1 MLFLCSMQAI
11 SKNQIKY
18 IRSLS
23 QIKFRKEYRA
33 YIVEGLKNAAE
44 WLQQGAD
51 IEYIVALQAWFDQNT
66 ELLKAYD
73 LRKYLVA
80 TEEDFEKIS
89 GFKTPNQ
96 VLLVAKMP
104 QQKGT
109 IEETGKATWTLM
121 LDKVQDPGNLGTIIR
136 TADWFGVKTII
147 CSPDCVEQF
156 NPKVI
161 QSTMG
166 SLLRVN
172 CIYTDLVAFLQA
184 RPEIP
189 SYAAIL
195 GGTSLDAQK
204 KYAPGLIIMGNESK
218 GISEEVKAMVQHRL
232 TIDRIGPDA
241 ESLNVAVATG
251 IFCHTLIK

>member
-1 MLFLCSMQAI
+1 MQAI

-23 QIKFRKEYRA
+23 QIKFRKACQA

-44 WLQQGAD
+44 WLRQEAAL
-51 IEYIVALQAWFDQNT
+51 EYIVAMPSWFDQHA
-66 ELLKAYD
+66 ELIKAYESTQC
-73 LRKYLVA
+73 LIA
-80 TEEDFEKIS
+80 TEADFEKIS

-96 VLLVAKMP
+96 VLLIAKMP
-104 QQKGT
+104 QQKET
-109 IEETGKATWTLM
+109 VPEMETGTWALM

-136 TADWFGVKTII
+136 TADWFGIKTII

-166 SLLRVN
+166 SLLRVD
-172 CIYTDLVAFLQA
+172 CIYTDLVTFLQS
-184 RPEIP
+184 RPGLP
-189 SYAAIL
+189 SYAALL
-195 GGTSLDAQK
+195 GGTSLNPTQ

-218 GISEEVKAMVQHRL
+218 GISEEVKALVQHKL
-232 TIDRIGPDA
+232 TIDRVGPDA

-251 IFCHTLIK
+251 IFCHTLIRQ

>member
-1 MLFLCSMQAI
+1 MLFLCLMQAI

-33 YIVEGLKNAAE
+33 YIVEGIKNAAE
-44 WLQQGAD
+44 WLQQGAA
-51 IEYIVALQAWFDQNT
+51 IEYIVALQPWFEQNT
-66 ELLKAYD
+66 ELFKAYSTKQC
-73 LRKYLVA
+73 LIA

-96 VLLVAKMP
+96 VLLIVKMP
-104 QQKGT
+104 QVKELL
-109 IEETGKATWTLM
+109 IEAGNKQWILM
-121 LDKVQDPGNLGTIIR
+121 LDKIQDPGNLGTIIR
-136 TADWFGVKTII
+136 TADWFGIKTII
-147 CSPDCVEQF
+147 CSPDCVEQY

-172 CIYTDLVAFLQA
+172 CVYTDLVSFLQTK
-184 RPEIP
+184 PELP
-189 SYAAIL
+189 SYAAML
-195 GGTSLDAQK
+195 GGTSLDGQT

-218 GISEEVKAMVQHRL
+218 GISEEVKALVKHKL

>member
-1 MLFLCSMQAI
+1 MQVL

-23 QIKFRKEYRA
+23 QIKFRKEHRA
-33 YIVEGLKNAAE
+33 YIVEGIKNAAE
-44 WLQQGAD
+44 WLQQKAD
-51 IEYIVALQAWFDQNT
+51 IEYIIALPSWFENNL
-66 ELLKAYD
+66 ELIKAYRSQQC
-73 LRKYLVA
+73 LIA

-96 VLLVAKMP
+96 VLLIAKMP
-104 QQKGT
+104 QQKET
-109 IEETGKATWTLM
+109 IELAAKGAWILM

-136 TADWFGVKTII
+136 TADWFGIKTII

-172 CIYTDLVAFLQA
+172 CIYTDLVPFLQS
-184 RPEIP
+184 RPELP
-189 SYAAIL
+189 SYAAML
-195 GGTSLDAQK
+195 GGASLDATKQ
-204 KYAPGLIIMGNESK
+204 YAPGLIIMGNESK
-218 GISEEVKAMVQHRL
+218 GISEEVKALVQQQL
-232 TIDRIGPDA
+232 TIDRIGQEA

>member
-1 MLFLCSMQAI
+1 MQAI

-51 IEYIVALQAWFDQNT
+51 IEYIVALQPWFDQHT
-66 ELLKAYD
+66 DLIKAYD
-73 LRKYLVA
+73 TKQLLVA
-80 TEEDFEKIS
+80 TGEDFEKIS

-96 VLLVAKMP
+96 VLLIARMP
-104 QQKGT
+104 QQKEIIPPIENGT
-109 IEETGKATWTLM
+109 WALM

-136 TADWFGVKTII
+136 TADWFGIKTVI

-172 CIYTDLVAFLQA
+172 CIYTDLVSFLESN
-184 RPEIP
+184 PELP

-195 GGTSLDAQK
+195 GGTSLDARKQ
-204 KYAPGLIIMGNESK
+204 YAPGLIVMGNESK
-218 GISEEVKAMVQHRL
+218 GISEAVKALVQHKL
-232 TIDRIGPDA
+232 TIDRICPDA

-251 IFCHTLIK
+251 IFCHTLIQ

>member
-1 MLFLCSMQAI
+1 MQVL

-23 QIKFRKEYRA
+23 QIKFRKEHRA
-33 YIVEGLKNAAE
+33 YIVEGIKNAAE
-44 WLQQGAD
+44 WLQQKAD
-51 IEYIVALQAWFDQNT
+51 IEYIVALPSWFEHNL
-66 ELLKAYD
+66 ELTKAYKSQQF
-73 LRKYLVA
+73 LIA

-96 VLLVAKMP
+96 VLLIAKMP
-104 QQKGT
+104 QQK
-109 IEETGKATWTLM
+109 ETVELAEKGAWILM

-136 TADWFGVKTII
+136 TADWFGIKTII

-172 CIYTDLVAFLQA
+172 CIYTELVPFLQS
-184 RPEIP
+184 RPEMP
-189 SYAAIL
+189 SYAAML
-195 GGTSLDAQK
+195 GGASLDATQ

-218 GISEEVKAMVQHRL
+218 GISEAVKALVQHQL
-232 TIDRIGPDA
+232 TIDRIGLEA

>member
-1 MLFLCSMQAI
+1 MLFLCFMQAI

-23 QIKFRKEYRA
+23 QIKFRKAHQA

-51 IEYIVALQAWFDQNT
+51 LEYIVALQAWFDQNT
-66 ELLKAYD
+66 ELFKAYD
-73 LRKYLVA
+73 LRKCLIA

-104 QQKGT
+104 QQKDM
-109 IEETGKATWTLM
+109 IEETGRATWTLM

-136 TADWFGVKTII
+136 TADWFGIKTII

-166 SLLRVN
+166 SLLRVH
-172 CIYTDLVAFLQA
+172 CVYTDLAVFLQG
-184 RPEIP
+184 RPETP

-195 GGTSLDAQK
+195 GGNTLNAAQ
-204 KYAPGLIIMGNESK
+204 KYAPGFIIMGNESK
-218 GISEEVKAMVQHRL
+218 GISEEVKALVQHQL

>member
-1 MLFLCSMQAI
+1 MLFLCLMQAI

-23 QIKFRKEYRA
+23 QIKFRKEYQA
-33 YIVEGLKNAAE
+33 YIVEGIKNAAE
-44 WLQQGAD
+44 WLQQGAA
-51 IEYIVALQAWFDQNT
+51 IEYIVALQPWFEQNT
-66 ELLKAYD
+66 ELFKAYSTKQC
-73 LRKYLVA
+73 LIA

-89 GFKTPNQ
+89 SFKTPNQ
-96 VLLVAKMP
+96 VLLIVKMP
-104 QQKGT
+104 QQKET
-109 IEETGKATWTLM
+109 IPELKKGTWTLM

-136 TADWFGVKTII
+136 TADWFGIKTII
-147 CSPDCVEQF
+147 CSPDCVEQY

-172 CIYTDLVAFLQA
+172 CVYTDLVSFLQA
-184 RPEIP
+184 KPELP
-189 SYAAIL
+189 SYAAML
-195 GGTSLDAQK
+195 GGTSLDGQT

-218 GISEEVKAMVQHRL
+218 GISEEVKTLVQQRL

>member
-1 MLFLCSMQAI
+1 MQTL

-23 QIKFRKEYRA
+23 QLKFRKEHQA

-51 IEYIVALQAWFDQNT
+51 IEYIVAVSSWFDHNT
-66 ELLKAYD
+66 ELIKAYD
-73 LRKYLVA
+73 TQQCLIA

-96 VLLVAKMP
+96 VLLIAKMP
-104 QQKGT
+104 QQKELIPEAEKG
-109 IEETGKATWTLM
+109 AWTLM

-136 TADWFGVKTII
+136 TADWFGIKTII

-172 CIYTDLVAFLQA
+172 CVYTDLASYLQA
-184 RPEIP
+184 RPEVP
-189 SYAAIL
+189 SYAAML
-195 GGTSLDAQK
+195 GGTSLDAAK

-218 GISEEVKAMVQHRL
+218 GISEAVKELVQHRL
-232 TIDRIGPDA
+232 SIDRIGPDA

-251 IFCHTLIK
+251 IFCHTLIQ

>member
-1 MLFLCSMQAI
+1 MQAI

-23 QIKFRKEYRA
+23 QIKFRKEHRA
-33 YIVEGLKNAAE
+33 YIVEGIKNAAE
-44 WLQQGAD
+44 WLQQKAD
-51 IEYIVALQAWFDQNT
+51 IEYIIALPSWFENNL
-66 ELLKAYD
+66 ELIKVYNSQQC
-73 LRKYLVA
+73 LVA

-96 VLLVAKMP
+96 VLLIVKMP
-104 QQKGT
+104 QQKEMIPELEKG
-109 IEETGKATWTLM
+109 TWTLM

-136 TADWFGVKTII
+136 TADWFGIKTII
-147 CSPDCVEQF
+147 CSPDCVEQY

-172 CIYTDLVAFLQA
+172 CVYTDLVSFLQA
-184 RPEIP
+184 RSALP
-189 SYAAIL
+189 SYAAML
-195 GGTSLDAQK
+195 GGTSLDAQT
-204 KYAPGLIIMGNESK
+204 KYTPGLIIMGNESK

-232 TIDRIGPDA
+232 SIERIGPDA

>member
-1 MLFLCSMQAI
+1 MLFLWFMQVL

-23 QIKFRKEYRA
+23 QIKFRKEYQA
-33 YIVEGLKNAAE
+33 YIVEGVKNAAE
-44 WLQQGAD
+44 WLQQEAD
-51 IEYIVALQAWFDQNT
+51 LEYIVALQSWFDQNPG
-66 ELLKAYD
+66 LFKSYD
-73 LRKYLVA
+73 LRKCLIA

-96 VLLVAKMP
+96 VLLIVKMP
-104 QQKGT
+104 QAKEPVIVSGKGSW
-109 IEETGKATWTLM
+109 ILM

-136 TADWFGVKTII
+136 TADWFGIKTII

-166 SLLRVN
+166 SLLRVH
-172 CIYTDLVAFLQA
+172 CVYTDLVSFLQA

-189 SYAAIL
+189 SYAAML
-195 GGTSLDAQK
+195 GGTTLDAQK
-204 KYAPGLIIMGNESK
+204 RYAPGLIIMGNESK
-218 GISEEVKAMVQHRL
+218 GISEEVKALVQHKL